1 MIYLLEDDSSI
12 RNFVLYALK
21 GTGFEAKGFE
31 YPSDFRKA
39 VEKNNPELVLLDRM
53 LPEEDGM
60 SILNWLRRN
69 SKTSEIPVIM
79 LTALGTEADKVE
91 GLDSGADDYIAKPFG
106 MKELISRIRAL
117 LRRTGGSA
125 SEKITIGNICIY
137 PSRHEVV
144 ADGKQSVLTLK
155 EYDMLLFLVKNRG
168 QVFSRD
174 ELLKKIWG
182 YDFSGESRTVD
193 VHIRTLRLK
202 LGECGEI
209 IRTVRGVGYK
219 AEENADDE

>member
-1 MIYLLEDDSSI
+1 MIYLLEDDENI
-12 RNFVLYALK
+12 RNFVIYALK
-21 GTGFEAKGFE
+21 GSGFVAQGFE
-31 YPSDFRKA
+31 YPADFRKA
-39 VEKNNPELVLLDRM
+39 VSECPPELVLLDRM

-60 SILNWLRRN
+60 SVLKWLREN
-69 SKTSEIPVIM
+69 NATSGIPVIM

-106 MKELISRIRAL
+106 MKELISRIKAL
-117 LRRTGGSA
+117 LRRTGGLS
-125 SEKITIGNICIY
+125 SEKITMGNISIY
-137 PSRHEVV
+137 PSRHEVT
-144 ADGKQSVLTLK
+144 ADGKQVVLTLK
-155 EYDMLLFLVKNRG
+155 EYDMLMFLVKNRD

-202 LGECGEI
+202 LGKCGEI

-219 AEENADDE
+219 AEENGYDE